1 MSSKKIKTG
10 HLSLD
15 PYENAINVEYE
26 VTVTGSDGGTEV
38 TQKETKVRLK
48 PIKPDTN
55 LQKLAG
61 DIINKC
67 KYISEKKYSIVEQL
81 VFDLRRRQF
90 QDDDEEEVVDLEVSL
105 DKIDDYME
113 QLYGGED
120 DLPDKIKGSASILQ
134 LCKSVGNLETLI
146 QNMQLMSALSRVL
159 ADDYKRS
166 SELSFNL
173 VRVFLSFSNFMEMHS
188 ILANY
193 KVGAMTMKVVEL
205 EIKRSDHRKDER
217 EKSIIDGEKISSSA
231 DRKDRTLSKRQDK
244 LLFVALHLLINLAED
259 VSVEKKM
266 AKKNMVKMLTQ
277 CLDRKSPDCAML
289 VVTFLRKLSIFA
301 DNMKIMGDPDTNTIY
316 HIAKYIPCSHDKL
329 TTAALRLLFNLS
341 FNKECRQRM
350 VEAGMLK
357 KLVNLLKK
365 APFRAKTIKI
375 LYHLSS
381 DASTSALLPP
391 TDFTPIL
398 MQLIINFPHNI
409 VAKELASLAV
419 NVSFEPGVAEQMADG
434 SGLRHLMSRVGEYG
448 DVLLAKV
455 VRNISLWTFNE
466 QRKITKITEHVEVLK
481 ENRKRAM
488 RAERAMHRLAEGG
501 GGGDEDEKEEDDDDT
516 DEEDMADL
524 PRIPAY
530 MQRRLWGEH
539 LQHLIKMSLD
549 CDSHDLLVELLG
561 TLGNLTEQDCP
572 KGKKWS
578 SLMKEFNLTSF
589 LSKLLVPGMSQND
602 VVLECIILIGQMCV
616 DEKAS
621 VLLASSSLIRAL
633 HDLWQD
639 KSDDS
644 EIVLQLLTAF
654 HRMLHF
660 PETREELLY
669 STEAMADISEC
680 VGSKHR
686 GTREVAEK
694 CLELILEYDRD
705 ENGQIGELGAQV
717 RRRRFLAHNKEWVE
731 DIGGPADV
739 DREDRVYRHGN
750 DLDSD
755 DDLMGGETGH
765 EWRHGDEDEDDEIN
779 DRDHFITGSGQK
791 VAIDTSGLSSGVG
804 DESGGSRDFDNT
816 GWGQ

>member
-1 MSSKKIKTG
+1 
-10 HLSLD
+10 
-15 PYENAINVEYE
+15 
-26 VTVTGSDGGTEV
+26 
-38 TQKETKVRLK
+38 
-48 PIKPDTN
+48 
-55 LQKLAG
+55 
-61 DIINKC
+61 
-67 KYISEKKYSIVEQL
+67 
-81 VFDLRRRQF
+81 
-90 QDDDEEEVVDLEVSL
+90 
-105 DKIDDYME
+105 
-113 QLYGGED
+113 
-120 DLPDKIKGSASILQ
+120 
-134 LCKSVGNLETLI
+134 
-146 QNMQLMSALSRVL
+146 MQLMSSLSRVL

-173 VRVFLSFSNFMEMHS
+173 VRIFLSFSNFMEMHS

-205 EIKRSDHRKDER
+205 EIKRSEYRKDER
-217 EKSIIDGEKISSSA
+217 EKNIKSGEKISSAA
-231 DRKDRTLSKRQDK
+231 DRKDRALSKRQDK
-244 LLFVALHLLINLAED
+244 ILSVGLHLLINLAED

-266 AKKNMVKMLTQ
+266 VKKSLVKMLTQ

-301 DNMKIMGDPDTNTIY
+301 DNMKVMSDPEVNTVY

-341 FNKECRQRM
+341 FNKDCRQRM
-350 VEAGMLK
+350 IEAGMLK
-357 KLVNLLKK
+357 KLVHLLKK

-381 DASTSALLPP
+381 DASTRALLPP

-398 MQLIINFPHNI
+398 MQLIINFPHNT

-419 NVSFEPGVAEQMADG
+419 NVSFEPGVAEQMAEG

-455 VRNISLWTFNE
+455 VRNLSLWTFNE
-466 QRKITKITEHVEVLK
+466 QRKITKITEHVDVLK
-481 ENRKRAM
+481 ENRKRM
-488 RAERAMHRLAEGG
+488 RRAERAMNRLAEG
-501 GGGDEDEKEEDDDDT
+501 GGGDEDEKEEDEET

-539 LQHLIKMSLD
+539 VQHLIKMSLD

-602 VVLECIILIGQMCV
+602 VVLESIILIGQMCV

-654 HRMLHF
+654 HR
-660 PETREELLY
+660 
-669 STEAMADISEC
+669 
-680 VGSKHR
+680 
-686 GTREVAEK
+686 
-694 CLELILEYDRD
+694 
-705 ENGQIGELGAQV
+705 
-717 RRRRFLAHNKEWVE
+717 
-731 DIGGPADV
+731 
-739 DREDRVYRHGN
+739 
-750 DLDSD
+750 
-755 DDLMGGETGH
+755 
-765 EWRHGDEDEDDEIN
+765 
-779 DRDHFITGSGQK
+779 
-791 VAIDTSGLSSGVG
+791 
-804 DESGGSRDFDNT
+804 
-816 GWGQ
+816 